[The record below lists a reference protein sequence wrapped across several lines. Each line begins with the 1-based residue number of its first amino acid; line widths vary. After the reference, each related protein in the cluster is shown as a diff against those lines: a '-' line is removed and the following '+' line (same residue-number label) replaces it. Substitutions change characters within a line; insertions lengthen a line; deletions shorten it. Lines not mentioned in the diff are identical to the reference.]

1 MALCRRFPN
10 YSLTPQSMSEITS
23 SNFNSEPFG
32 NVPNSAE
39 EFGSSPKPA
48 EDFRTMRNDA
58 ERKENHTLT
67 VREVARMFETAGVA
81 RTERSII
88 NWCQPN
94 KTGVARLDC
103 YFDPNDRK
111 YFVTPQSVEMA
122 IAEEKAKAAR
132 TRDPISEHV
141 GNVPHGDTPPA
152 KNPESTDDS
161 EGDSDRVK
169 SLEREVMDLRIVN
182 RGKDYFIE
190 QMKSESE
197 RMLGQLVSSSRKVGE
212 LETRLL
218 QLGEP
223 GERGNDSNSN
233 SDFGLGGIR
242 STSE

>member
-1 MALCRRFPN
+1 
-10 YSLTPQSMSEITS
+10 MSEIAS
-23 SNFNSEPFG
+23 SPNDSEPFG
-32 NVPNSAE
+32 NVPNNAE
-39 EFGSSPKPA
+39 SFGRFPKPA
-48 EDFRTMRNDA
+48 EDFRTVRNDA

-67 VREVARMFETAGVA
+67 VREVARMFEACGVA

-94 KTGVARLDC
+94 KAGVPRLDC

-141 GNVPHGDTPPA
+141 GNIPRGNTRPS
-152 KNPESTDDS
+152 KSSESTDDS

-169 SLEREVMDLRIVN
+169 SLEREVMDLKIVN

-190 QMKSESE
+190 QIKSERE
-197 RMLGQLVSSSRKVGE
+197 GLLGQLVSSSRKVGE

-218 QLGEP
+218 QLGARVGRSDGP
-223 GERGNDSNSN
+223 DSS
-233 SDFGLGGIR
+233 SGIILEEDR
-242 STSE
+242 SGSE